1 MRKMVLVNALAR
13 GLTHN
18 VFVESNEWVQKYTV
32 EYKSLLLTGEY
43 QIHLISTK
51 MSCFVRLS

>member
-18 VFVESNEWVQKYTV
+18 VSVESNEWVQKYTV

-43 QIHLISTK
+43 QIHLTSTK